1 MIRNIIWN
9 YLAFGDGQVAWYEYE
24 YENKVVDGSY
34 LMPTMGLQS
43 TQYSYNKVAINDI
56 LTKWNP
62 SNNPVLN

>member
-9 YLAFGDGQVAWYEYE
+9 YLAFGDGQVAWYE

-56 LTKWNP
+56 LTK
-62 SNNPVLN
+62 